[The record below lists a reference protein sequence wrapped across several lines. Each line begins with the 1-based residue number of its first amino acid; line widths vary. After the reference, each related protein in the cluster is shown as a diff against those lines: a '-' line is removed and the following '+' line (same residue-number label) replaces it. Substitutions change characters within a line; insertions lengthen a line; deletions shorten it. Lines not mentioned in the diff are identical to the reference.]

1 MKKLLVAAA
10 VSAIV
15 LSGCVVT
22 NQQGGTLVGAGLGGL
37 LGSQFGSGTGQLAA
51 TGLGVLA
58 GGLLGNQIGS
68 HMDQPQQSQQQP
80 QQTIVYNNGGLQS
93 NYRCHHQLHEWVK
106 VCKAWPYLRQDRWG
120 DYYTVMYN
128 ECRIVKKAIW

>member
-15 LSGCVVT
+15 LSGCVAT

-58 GGLLGNQIGS
+58 GGLLGSQIGQ
-68 HMDQPQQSQQQP
+68 HMDQPVTTVNSTPGWVVYKKDVP
-80 QQTIVYNNGGLQS
+80 QLNNNQCSYIKNDGVRGSCERGLADRRRELQ
-93 NYRCHHQLHEWVK
+93 
-106 VCKAWPYLRQDRWG
+106 RQAEQRAYQCSRYG
-120 DYYTVMYN
+120 K
-128 ECRIVKKAIW
+128 C